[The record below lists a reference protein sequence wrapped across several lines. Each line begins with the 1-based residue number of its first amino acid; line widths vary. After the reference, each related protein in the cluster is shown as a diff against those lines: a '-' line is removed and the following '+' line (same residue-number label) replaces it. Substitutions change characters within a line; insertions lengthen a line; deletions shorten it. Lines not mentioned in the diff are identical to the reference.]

1 MAITPKIN
9 PNFENVGSIRVVS
22 AGGSVTGT
30 LGATGF
36 EQAMQESKD
45 TLLFGGYGYSANI
58 NVNDGSGY
66 EITINVIS
74 KDGEYTIS
82 EKDLNATAGGAK
94 NIQIGNFV
102 FYDFFLTAYSIQKEV
117 QSSILV
123 LTYKDKSI
131 FMDKLY
137 IGLLHNDY
145 GYSFKKENNT
155 TVEVKPT
162 SIFEKPEEVKFNY
175 NCDKNQPNITQE
187 VNLNRL
193 LLTVRT
199 LREPKEFSIRLNPD
213 NDNLIKQDLVDSQY
227 FYSQYNYKKDGVNG
241 GYIILG
247 SEEFK
252 ESPCEIRDVS
262 YNFKDLLSALF
273 YSNVPGIDTLKLP
286 SKNEIFKKLRKNYF
300 GSLRSVLSNWATD
313 LGMRFYY
320 QPKIQY
326 KTRDYSDLNLPP
338 SDFVTIPEGI
348 KYLDVNSGAQSLKN
362 LNAFLNGNDGKALK
376 KVIQNI
382 SETATLEGTTKS
394 SVITS
399 IRRGARYFPNS
410 VENIA
415 YRTANPLPLS
425 TIPPLFGV
433 SPSDPSFII
442 RATLSKYDEDL
453 RDAYVVNTATNISDL
468 YPLGIFDYT
477 VLFNGS
483 NSFIT
488 NNLDFL
494 ALFGPDIG
502 TNITDLLDNYI
513 CILAKYD
520 PVKHDT
526 IKQWEKA
533 VIEEFYNQYYAID
546 FSTDQQKYC
555 GTDYNY
561 SVQYETEPPSQR
573 YSANELPFKNLLYSK
588 SELTL
593 AKNFE
598 GEVLGGYVNKKTA
611 PLFQVNNPFADTNEQ
626 SFNDYKSKFGDENT
640 YSTKKTLKIID
651 LAANAS
657 ARNALLL
664 CTNPSNF
671 NTVYNYIN
679 QSNIYIILCPRFNS
693 SLLGNIT
700 VVPAV
705 NPSILNVNNIR
716 QQNAGNSSNCQKT
729 ICEQS
734 IDDAFCAAANIQDK
748 KDSFYTGFIT
758 NGTSQ
763 AIRLSKIVSGVT
775 YNFDLILPTSSPYRY
790 LIRRRVDSTTT
801 YAAQNYVL
809 GSLPKYPSDPKSLE
823 RLDYNVL
830 SYSVIR
836 NPVPEI
842 LTQVEASAGIQ
853 DQIVTFGDSSGNRAQ
868 IVDALSFHDTLSKEI
883 NNSITT
889 PHQTKSFSLIS
900 TYIPVQLKSYI
911 FDNPILASMSFSL
924 GNDGFNSTFNF
935 QSRQREPK
943 PLDSI
948 FQTQQFLNVL

>member
-22 AGGSVTGT
+22 NS
-30 LGATGF
+30 GF
-36 EQAMQESKD
+36 EKAMQENSD

-94 NIQIGNFV
+94 NIQIGNFI

-117 QSSILV
+117 QSSVLV

-145 GYSFKKENNT
+145 GYSFYKENNIT
-155 TVEVKPT
+155 KELKPT
-162 SIFEKPEEVKFNY
+162 SIFNKPEQVKFNY
-175 NCDKNQPNITQE
+175 NCDKNQKEITQE
-187 VNLNRL
+187 VYLNRD

-199 LREPKEFSIRLNPD
+199 LRDPKEFATRLNPN

-273 YSNVPGIDTLKLP
+273 YSNVPGIDNLKLP
-286 SKNEIFKKLRKNYF
+286 ATNNIFKKLRKNYF

-326 KTRDYSDLNLPP
+326 KTRNYSDLNLPP
-338 SDFVTIPEGI
+338 SDFITIPEGV

-362 LNAFLNGNDGKALK
+362 LNDFLNGNDGKVLK

-382 SETATLEGTTKS
+382 SETATLEGTAKS

-425 TIPPLFGV
+425 TIPALFDV
-433 SPSDPSFII
+433 VPNDDTFIY
-442 RATLSKYDEDL
+442 RSALGKYDEDL
-453 RDAYVVNTATNISDL
+453 RDAYAINFISNIQNQLS
-468 YPLGIFDYT
+468 LGISGYT
-477 VLFNGS
+477 VLFNGDS
-483 NSFIT
+483 NFIT

-502 TNITDLLDNYI
+502 TNITNLLDNYI

-520 PVKHDT
+520 SVKHDT

-573 YSANELPFKNLLYSK
+573 YSANELPFKNLLFSK
-588 SELTL
+588 SELTKS
-593 AKNFE
+593 ASSTGSSN
-598 GEVLGGYVNKKTA
+598 GYSNKKTA
-611 PLFQVNNPFADTNEQ
+611 PLFQVNNPFADTNEE
-626 SFNDYKSKFGDENT
+626 SFKNYKSSFGDENT

-664 CTNPSNF
+664 CTNPSYF
-671 NTVYNYIN
+671 IDVYNYIN

-693 SLLGNIT
+693 SLLGNIS
-700 VVPAV
+700 VVPDV
-705 NPSILNVNNIR
+705 NPSILNVNNITSEGSG
-716 QQNAGNSSNCQKT
+716 NNSSCQKT

-734 IDDAFCAAANIQDK
+734 IDDAFCAAANPQDK

-758 NGTSQ
+758 SGTSQ
-763 AIRLSKIVSGVT
+763 AIRLSRVISDVT
-775 YNFDLILPTSSPYRY
+775 YNYNLILPTSSPYRY

-809 GSLPKYPSDPKSLE
+809 GSLPKYPSDPKSGE

-842 LTQVEASAGIQ
+842 LTQIESSAGIQ
-853 DQIVTFGDSSGNRAQ
+853 DQIVTFDDASGNRAQ

-948 FQTQQFLNVL
+948 YQTQQFLNVL